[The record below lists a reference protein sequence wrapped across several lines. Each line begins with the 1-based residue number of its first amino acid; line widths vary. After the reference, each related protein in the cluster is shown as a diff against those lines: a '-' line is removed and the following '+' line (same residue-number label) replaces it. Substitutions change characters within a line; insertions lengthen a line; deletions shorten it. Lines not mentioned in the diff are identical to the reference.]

1 MGKILLFAS
10 FVFVVA
16 SGVLGFLN
24 KTKLDATRES
34 LTSSESKANQAQQS
48 LAAAK
53 KELAEANTASTT
65 VKAERDQALSQV
77 SSLQSDVEKAKADVA
92 SLTTQ
97 KTAAE
102 SQAAQLQADN
112 QAKQQEIDKLKND
125 SANPQPTGPSPD
137 QIAKE
142 KEQETLIAQ
151 LQQKVDNQTAEL
163 SKYRQADEDR
173 KQGLMR
179 PGTEGKVLAVN
190 PAWNFVVLSLGDKN
204 GVVNNAELLVKR
216 GSQLIGKVRVTTVEP
231 STSVA
236 DIVSNSVP
244 QGIVINPGDRVIYQS
259 TAE

>member
-34 LTSSESKANQAQQS
+34 LASVEEKSSQTQQALTST
-48 LAAAK
+48 K
-53 KELAEANTASTT
+53 KELNDANTNLAT
-65 VKAERDQALSQV
+65 VKAERDQATSQV
-77 SSLQSDVEKAKADVA
+77 TSLQSDVEKAKSEVA

-102 SQAAQLQADN
+102 SQVTQLQADV
-112 QAKQQEIDKLKND
+112 QSKQQELENLRN
-125 SANPQPTGPSPD
+125 AQQTPATQGPS
-137 QIAKE
+137 QEQLAIQ

-151 LQQKVDNQTAEL
+151 LQQKVDNQTSEL

-179 PGTEGKVLAVN
+179 PGTEGKILAVN

-204 GVVNNAELLVKR
+204 GVVNNAELLIKR
-216 GSQLIGKVRVTTVEP
+216 GRQLIGKVRVTSVEP
-231 STSVA
+231 STSIA

-244 QGIVINPGDRVIYQS
+244 QGVVINPGDRVIYQS
-259 TAE
+259 AE

>member
-24 KTKLDATRES
+24 KTKLDAARES
-34 LTSSESKANQAQQS
+34 LTTSESKANQAQQS
-48 LAAAK
+48 LASTK
-53 KELAEANTASTT
+53 KELAEANTNLTT
-65 VKAERDQALSQV
+65 AKAERDQASSQV
-77 SSLQSDVEKAKADVA
+77 TSLQGDVEKAKADVT

-102 SQAAQLQADN
+102 SQVAQLQADN
-112 QAKQQEIDKLKND
+112 QAKQKEIDDLK
-125 SANPQPTGPSPD
+125 AAPTAQPTGPSP
-137 QIAKE
+137 
-142 KEQETLIAQ
+142 EQLALAEEQKTLITQ
-151 LQQKVDNQTAEL
+151 LQQKVENQTAEL
-163 SKYRQADEDR
+163 SKYRQADDDR
-173 KQGLMR
+173 VKGLMR
-179 PGTEGKVLAVN
+179 PGTEGQVLAVN

-216 GSQLIGKVRVTTVEP
+216 GRQLIGKVRVTSVEP

-259 TAE
+259 AE

>member
-24 KTKLDATRES
+24 KTKLDAARES
-34 LTSSESKANQAQQS
+34 LTSGEAKITQTQQA
-48 LAAAK
+48 LASTK
-53 KELAEANTASTT
+53 KELAEANTNLTT
-65 VKAERDQALSQV
+65 AKAERDQATSQV
-77 SSLQSDVEKAKADVA
+77 ASLQSDVEKAKADVT

-102 SQAAQLQADN
+102 SQVAQLQADN
-112 QAKQQEIDKLKND
+112 QAKQKELDDLKTA
-125 SANPQPTGPSPD
+125 STTAQPTGPSPE
-137 QIAKE
+137 QVAKE
-142 KEQETLIAQ
+142 KEQETLITQ
-151 LQQKVDNQTAEL
+151 LQQKVENQTAEL

-179 PGTEGKVLAVN
+179 PGTEGQVLAVN

-216 GSQLIGKVRVTTVEP
+216 GRQLIGKVRVTSVEP

-244 QGIVINPGDRVIYQS
+244 QGIVINPGDRVIYQA

>member
-24 KTKLDATRES
+24 KTKLDAARES
-34 LTSSESKANQAQQS
+34 LASVESKSTQSQQAI
-48 LAAAK
+48 AAAK
-53 KELAEANTASTT
+53 KELNDANTSLAT
-65 VKAERDQALSQV
+65 VKAERDQATSQAT
-77 SSLQSDVEKAKADVA
+77 SLQSDVEKAKAEVA

-102 SQAAQLQADN
+102 SQVAQLQADV
-112 QAKQQEIDKLKND
+112 QSKQQELETLRN
-125 SANPQPTGPSPD
+125 AQQTPAAQGPS
-137 QIAKE
+137 QEQLAIQ

-163 SKYRQADEDR
+163 SKYRQADDDR

-179 PGTEGKVLAVN
+179 PGTEGKILAVN

-204 GVVNNAELLVKR
+204 GVVNNAELLIKR
-216 GSQLIGKVRVTTVEP
+216 GRQLIGKVRVTSVEP
-231 STSVA
+231 STSIA

-244 QGIVINPGDRVIYQS
+244 QGVVINPGDRVIYQS
-259 TAE
+259 AE

>member
-24 KTKLDATRES
+24 KTKLDAARES
-34 LTSSESKANQAQQS
+34 LTTSESKISQAQQS
-48 LAAAK
+48 QAAIEK
-53 KELAEANTASTT
+53 KLAEANTSLTT
-65 VKAERDQALSQV
+65 AKAERDQAASQV
-77 SSLQSDVEKAKADVA
+77 ASLQSDVEKAKADVT
-92 SLTTQ
+92 SVTTQ

-102 SQAAQLQADN
+102 SQVAQLQADV
-112 QAKQQEIDKLKND
+112 QAKQQELDNLK
-125 SANPQPTGPSPD
+125 AAQVTPAQTGPTAE
-137 QIAKE
+137 QIAVQ

-151 LQQKVDNQTAEL
+151 LQQKLDNQTADL

-173 KQGLMR
+173 KMGLMR
-179 PGTEGKVLAVN
+179 PGTEGKILAVN

-204 GVVNNAELLVKR
+204 GVVNNAELLIKR
-216 GSQLIGKVRVTTVEP
+216 GRQLIGKVRVTSVEP
-231 STSVA
+231 STSIA

-244 QGIVINPGDRVIYQS
+244 QGIVINPGDRVIYQA